1 MDCVNFWWLAATF
14 LLAGF
19 TQGVS
24 GFGAALVAMPLLT
37 LFMGVQTAVPL
48 YMLHGII
55 ITGYLS
61 LQLRE
66 HLDWQKITP
75 LLLGSLPG
83 IVIGIYVLKRFD
95 SGVLQ
100 TAMGIFIFCYA
111 VHSLTCRPHPRTLG
125 AQWAY
130 IAGFFTG
137 AISSAFSA
145 GGPPAVIY
153 VTLSGWRKDVIKV
166 TLSVFFF
173 ITGLLS
179 VTGHAMTG
187 LTTMPIL
194 KLFAFSVVF
203 TLAGVWLGS
212 FCYGRIQRE
221 TYIRIMLWLLVGMGI
236 LMTAGSYF

>member
-1 MDCVNFWWLAATF
+1 MTFLWMAAVC

-37 LFMGVQTAVPL
+37 LFLDVRTAVPL

-61 LQLRE
+61 FQLRR
-66 HLDWQKITP
+66 HLDWQKIQP

-83 IVIGIYVLKRFD
+83 IVVGIYALKRFD
-95 SGVLQ
+95 SSNLQVTMGV
-100 TAMGIFIFCYA
+100 FIFLYA
-111 VHSLTCRPHPRTLG
+111 LYSLTCRPQPKELAAH
-125 AQWAY
+125 WSY
-130 IAGFFTG
+130 VAGFFTG

-153 VTLSGWRKDVIKV
+153 VTLSGWKKDVIKV

-173 ITGLLS
+173 ITGILT
-179 VTGHAMTG
+179 VAGHAVSG
-187 LTTMPIL
+187 LTTLHIL
-194 KLFAFSVVF
+194 KLFAGSVIF
-203 TLAGVWLGS
+203 TLAGVWSGS
-212 FCYGRIQRE
+212 LCYGRIQRG
-221 TYIRIMLWLLVGMGI
+221 TYIKIMLWMLAGLGI
-236 LMTAGSYF
+236 LMVAGRYLK

>member
-1 MDCVNFWWLAATF
+1 MDVIFWWMAATF

-37 LFMGVQTAVPL
+37 LFLDVQTAVPL

-61 LQLRE
+61 FQLRK
-66 HLDWQKITP
+66 HLDWQKIQP

-83 IVIGIYVLKRFD
+83 IVLGIYALKRFD
-95 SGVLQ
+95 SNNLQ
-100 TAMGIFIFCYA
+100 VAMGVFIFLYA
-111 VHSLTCRPHPRTLG
+111 LYSLTCRPSPKELAPH
-125 AQWAY
+125 WAY
-130 IAGFFTG
+130 LAGFFTG
-137 AISSAFSA
+137 AIGSAFCA

-153 VTLSGWRKDVIKV
+153 VTLSGWKKDVIKV

-173 ITGLLS
+173 ITGVLT
-179 VTGHAMTG
+179 VTGHALSG
-187 LTTMPIL
+187 LTTIPIL
-194 KLFAFSVVF
+194 KLFASSVIF

-212 FCYGRIQRE
+212 LCYSRIRRE
-221 TYIRIMLWLLVGMGI
+221 TYIKVMLWLLAGMGI
-236 LMTAGSYF
+236 VMIAGSYF